1 MEQWH
6 LFPSSSLLDEV
17 VPVESA
23 FRNPKWRG
31 FPEEELFRWSNASPS
46 SPTSESDYPG
56 RLGRPVILDGRDKA
70 AGKVLVVPSK
80 QIKSYSKIARIA

>member
-6 LFPSSSLLDEV
+6 LFPSSSSLEV
-17 VPVESA
+17 VPVESS

-31 FPEEELFRWSNASPS
+31 FPEEELVQWSNASPS

-70 AGKVLVVPSK
+70 AAKVSSTHINAEV
-80 QIKSYSKIARIA
+80 ARIA

>member
-6 LFPSSSLLDEV
+6 SSLPDEV
-17 VPVESA
+17 VPVESS

-31 FPEEELFRWSNASPS
+31 FPEEELVRWSNTSPS
-46 SPTSESDYPG
+46 SPTLQLDYPG

-70 AGKVLVVPSK
+70 AAKVSVTHIHAEV
-80 QIKSYSKIARIA
+80 ATVA

>member
-6 LFPSSSLLDEV
+6 LFPPSSSLPDKV
-17 VPVESA
+17 VPLESS

-31 FPEEELFRWSNASPS
+31 FPEEELVRWSNAS
-46 SPTSESDYPG
+46 SPTTSQSDYPG

-70 AGKVLVVPSK
+70 AAKVSLTHINAEV
-80 QIKSYSKIARIA
+80 ARIA